1 MRSLVVILL
10 TFILGCQNQKSES
23 NPEPK
28 ASKAAEE
35 EKPITTVAS
44 VNGENITSVEV
55 DNFLKRDPSIK
66 QALEKD
72 PNPAEK
78 EKQIRDQI
86 VSFLIDRKLMIQAAN
101 KSSPITD
108 TEADEGVK
116 SYLAMYGG
124 EENLKKVLANAG
136 VPFEEFKAGIREDMA
151 VKKFLKTEVS
161 DKIEVSKEEL
171 VNEFTAHK
179 AQYGEPEQVRAR
191 HILISVKPGTTE
203 AAAKEKIKE
212 VQASIT
218 SGKESFEDAA
228 KRISDCPSKEQGGDL
243 GFFVKEQMVPEFS
256 ETAFSTAVGKVSEPV
271 QTQFGFHLIKVEE
284 KKSAQPPELER
295 VKDKVEARVKQGKEE
310 TLVQQLL
317 QKLRAEAEIVKG

>member
-1 MRSLVVILL
+1 MRNLIIVLV
-10 TFILGCQNQKSES
+10 FILGCQNQKTES

-28 ASKAAEE
+28 ASKMEE

-66 QALEKD
+66 QAVAQAS
-72 PNPAEK
+72 NPAER
-78 EKQIRDQI
+78 EKQIREQ
-86 VSFLIDRKLMIQAAN
+86 VVTFLIDRKLMLQAA
-101 KSSPITD
+101 KKTSPISD
-108 TEADEGVK
+108 SEADEGVK

-124 EENLKKVLANAG
+124 EENLKKVLSNAG

-151 VKKFLKTEVS
+151 VKKFLKIEVS
-161 DKIEVSKEEL
+161 DKIKVSQKELEE
-171 VNEFTAHK
+171 EFAAHK

-191 HILISVKPGTTE
+191 HILVSVKPGTTE
-203 AAAKEKIKE
+203 GAAKEKIKE
-212 VQASIT
+212 VQTSIS

-256 ETAFSTAVGKVSEPV
+256 EVAFSTPIGKVSEPV

-284 KKSAQPPELER
+284 KKSAQAPELEK

-317 QKLRAEAEIVKG
+317 EKLRAEAQIVKS